1 LPRTLFLTLTMLT
14 TACIGA
20 SSEAPAPV
28 IVGCPPWPVGG
39 PAVQAEISAIP
50 KENRVALDNWRQ
62 RLFRFKQLCDVIE
75 DKARG

>member
-1 LPRTLFLTLTMLT
+1 
-14 TACIGA
+14 
-20 SSEAPAPV
+20 
-28 IVGCPPWPVGG
+28 VGG

-50 KENRVALDNWRQ
+50 KDKRVALDNWRQ